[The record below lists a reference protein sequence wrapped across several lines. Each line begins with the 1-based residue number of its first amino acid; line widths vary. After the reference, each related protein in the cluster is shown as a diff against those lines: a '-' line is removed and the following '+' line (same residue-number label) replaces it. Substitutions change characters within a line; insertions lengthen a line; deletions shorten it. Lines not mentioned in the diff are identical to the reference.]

1 MATGAG
7 GARSGGPGGLQ
18 RWYRSVSDH
27 GAQPHGR
34 VCAADHPAA
43 PLPEWARGGFFPPAR
58 PMPHVLG
65 DRGEIVA
72 ILWAEQHPLQAP
84 PPVDRNNK
92 ILWVTRDGSGGPL
105 EIRATLRASGASVT
119 RSLAEGPGPSVVDL
133 PAPGCWS
140 LDLSWDGTT
149 TT

>member
-1 MATGAG
+1 MSLAG
-7 GARSGGPGGLQ
+7 CTGGPRPSPTAAPSPTTVG
-18 RWYRSVSDH
+18 
-27 GAQPHGR
+27 
-34 VCAADHPAA
+34 CATDHPAA
-43 PLPEWARGGFFPPAR
+43 PLPEWAQGGFFPPAR

-65 DRGEIVA
+65 DRSEIVA
-72 ILWAEQHPLQAP
+72 ILWAEHHPLQVP

-105 EIRATLRASGASVT
+105 EIRATLRASGESVT

-140 LDLSWDGTT
+140 LDLSWDRHHDHLNLAYAPR
-149 TT
+149 